1 MSVELKHLK
10 ENTDKYK
17 YLLEKTTYH
26 IVSGS
31 DEYEVEATMRE
42 FPDEIK
48 NKLDNLYGAL
58 CNGIE
63 LCEKISEDKELSEIS
78 KGHEEWFLERLE
90 KALGVMDE
98 LIYENGWWDC
108 EEEYD
113 KECDDECDECN
124 EYDNEEDECNEK

>member
-1 MSVELKHLK
+1 MSLELKHLK

-17 YLLEKTTYH
+17 YLSEKTTYH

-58 CNGIE
+58 CDGIE

-98 LIYENGWWDC
+98 LIYECDEWDL
-108 EEEYD
+108 EDEYD
-113 KECDDECDECN
+113 EESDECN
-124 EYDNEEDECNEK
+124 EYDNEEDECNEESDS

>member
-1 MSVELKHLK
+1 MSLELKYLK
-10 ENTDKYK
+10 E
-17 YLLEKTTYH
+17 KTIYH
-26 IVSGS
+26 VTAGS

-63 LCEKISEDKELSEIS
+63 LCEKISEDEKLSEIS
-78 KGHEEWFLERLE
+78 KGHEECFLERLE

-98 LIYENGWWDC
+98 LIYECDEWDL
-108 EEEYD
+108 EDEYD
-113 KECDDECDECN
+113 EEFDECDS
-124 EYDNEEDECNEK
+124 EEDECNEESES